1 MRRCPCSHLLSHACG
16 TPNRVLE
23 TLTESKI
30 QYRSPLATDRPPEAS
45 EAKRAGIAAVATRWL
60 FEHGQAKER
69 DQREFVALHNSPGDE
84 ILSALFHAVR
94 PGMEVRSFGEQPKPK
109 CKKLRHVDTVCRSV
123 LMSGSVRV
131 VSCWRVRWVEC
142 FVATEEKDAARF

>member
-60 FEHGQAKER
+60 FEHGLLPAH
-69 DQREFVALHNSPGDE
+69 FSLGMAYPG
-84 ILSALFHAVR
+84 IR
-94 PGMEVRSFGEQPKPK
+94 VRSTEFS
-109 CKKLRHVDTVCRSV
+109 LI
-123 LMSGSVRV
+123 
-131 VSCWRVRWVEC
+131 VSLPP
-142 FVATEEKDAARF
+142 FDPHKTA